1 MDIWEM
7 VTQLRPFLLRVYDRH
22 PRLSPPPRRRLLRTG
37 RPRTQHPKLACRESR
52 LAKTGLCLKR
62 GAVFSV
68 VGHVKT
74 GPLMAKTF
82 QMFVADKSWNTI
94 DDFPLAALSLM
105 FAALRRHLPVATK
118 SLALDLEALR

>member
-1 MDIWEM
+1 MIG
-7 VTQLRPFLLRVYDRH
+7 TQDCR
-22 PRLSPPPRRRLLRTG
+22 PRLAADFCVPAAPAPSI
-37 RPRTQHPKLACRESR
+37 QNSLAVKAAEQ
-52 LAKTGLCLKR
+52 KTGLCLKR

-94 DDFPLAALSLM
+94 DDFPRAALSLM